1 MLILL
6 ADTRKKLLWLWLG
19 FTAVLVLLIFVQTL
33 TGKFE
38 DIEGKAWVWIF
49 ANLLPALLLLFA
61 AVLLNKNPSK
71 VLLQATFRAVYFGA
85 LTYLLLLTLTLFALP
100 AATVNW
106 SIEEYLTKSYT
117 WLLPFQAVLLLAFAA
132 LYFRKEPLFRPNAAI
147 MQQYVSKK
155 AEFAQRTGN
164 VSQVQAFELLVGDG
178 GLGATLEHLRGHLK
192 TEESAIILLQNQ
204 HAEWQKQRDL
214 NLLPPD
220 ALQREL
226 NRLTMATV
234 GFVEKI
240 VV

>member
-1 MLILL
+1 MLVLL

-38 DIEGKAWVWIF
+38 GIEGKAWAWIF
-49 ANLLPALLLLFA
+49 ANLLPAFLLLFA

-71 VLLQATFRAVYFGA
+71 VLLRATFRAVYFGSLA
-85 LTYLLLLTLTLFALP
+85 YLLLLTLTLFALP
-100 AATVNW
+100 MATANW
-106 SIEEYLTKSYT
+106 SIEEYLAKSCT
-117 WLLPFQAVLLLAFAA
+117 WLVPFQVILLLAFAA

-147 MQQYVSKK
+147 IQQYVAKK

-164 VSQVQAFELLVGDG
+164 ASQVQAFELLIGDG
-178 GLGATLEHLRGHLK
+178 GLGATLEHLSKHLK
-192 TEESAIILLQNQ
+192 TEENAIILLQSQ
-204 HAEWQKQRDL
+204 HAEWGKQHDL

-226 NRLTMATV
+226 NRMTMAVV
-234 GFVEKI
+234 GFVEKL
-240 VV
+240 

>member
-38 DIEGKAWVWIF
+38 DIEGQAWTWVF
-49 ANLLPALLLLFA
+49 VNLLPALLLLFA
-61 AVLLNKNPSK
+61 AVLLNKNSSK
-71 VLLQATFRAVYFGA
+71 VLMRATFRAVYFGA
-85 LTYLLLLTLTLFALP
+85 LAYLLLLTVTLFALP
-100 AATVNW
+100 VATVNW
-106 SIEEYLTKSYT
+106 SIEEYLGKSYT
-117 WLLPFQAVLLLAFAA
+117 WLLPFQTILLLAFAM
-132 LYFRKEPLFRPNAAI
+132 LYFRKEPIFRPNAAI

-155 AEFAQRTGN
+155 AEFAQRTGH
-164 VSQVQAFELLVGDG
+164 VSQVQAFELLIGDG
-178 GLGATLEHLRGHLK
+178 GLGAALEHLRVRLK
-192 TEESAIILLQNQ
+192 SEENAIILLQNQ

-226 NRLTMATV
+226 NRMTMAAV
-234 GFVEKI
+234 GFVEKL
-240 VV
+240 